1 MVKLRTKPLLLEL
14 IASNGARLQEV
25 NTESWLDVEDLRAVF
40 AAAPQLQMLNACV
53 RGQCTELLTILRND
67 PVRVS
72 EMLGVLDG
80 AAEPEVLAFAA
91 AVAAHESLKAL
102 SIKGV
107 GSARVANA
115 LVDAAVKRRVS
126 LLRLDGES
134 CVLDADSVPAL
145 ARSLQ
150 HCSLTF
156 LEVSCPGFPHA
167 SEASVLELCAALRA
181 CRTLEH
187 VVLCL
192 NPPDGTSHR
201 IVTEVL
207 DAAASLPALS
217 ELCLNDSVFQD
228 VAAAGQAFG
237 ALLGANPP
245 SLNYLGV
252 NRCNLGDEG
261 LAPLLD
267 GLAANT
273 HLRTLDC
280 GENDLSEAFERDRLE
295 PALAALETRPGRQR
309 LTLLIPS
316 CLLQ

>member
-1 MVKLRTKPLLLEL
+1 
-14 IASNGARLQEV
+14 
-25 NTESWLDVEDLRAVF
+25 
-40 AAAPQLQMLNACV
+40 
-53 RGQCTELLTILRND
+53 
-67 PVRVS
+67 
-72 EMLGVLDG
+72 MLGLLGG
-80 AAEPEVLAFAA
+80 AAESEVLAFAA
-91 AVAAHESLKAL
+91 AVAAHKSLKAL
-102 SIKGV
+102 SFKGV
-107 GSARVANA
+107 GSARGTNA
-115 LVDAAVKRRVS
+115 LVDAAVTRRVS
-126 LLRLDGES
+126 VLRLCPLFEGES
-134 CVLDADSVPAL
+134 CVANAKSVPAL

-156 LEVSCPGFPHA
+156 LEVYCAGFPHA

-187 VVLCL
+187 VVLRL
-192 NPPDGTSHR
+192 NPPNGTSHR

-245 SLNYLGV
+245 SLNYLSVDG
-252 NRCNLGDEG
+252 CNLGDEG

-273 HLRTLDC
+273 HLPHLHCRDN
-280 GENDLSEAFERDRLE
+280 GVSEAFERDRLA

-309 LTLLIPS
+309 LELDCPS